1 MLRCSSRKGSR
12 SMLSTYDMQCL
23 SRLEDRYLDP
33 DYNSI
38 PEDEEDDEFWDQ
50 VDRDVEDR
58 WFEKLREGGL

>member
-1 MLRCSSRKGSR
+1 MLN
-12 SMLSTYDMQCL
+12 TYDMECL

>member
-1 MLRCSSRKGSR
+1 MPSP
-12 SMLSTYDMQCL
+12 YDMVCL

-33 DYNSI
+33 DENYI
-38 PEDEEDDEFWDQ
+38 LEDEEDDEFWDQ